1 MAAADAT
8 AFAERLLAE
17 LNIKPNEIR
26 KLQEMPF
33 DQVQEAAK
41 KLLPGRS
48 PRGMADPRR
57 GAMARMAQRRLITFA
72 RSGIPKWEPYSTQNR
87 ATMIL
92 DVPCRMAIDPFR
104 EELEAWEGI
113 PLRR

>member
-48 PRGMADPRR
+48 PRGMADYFRPQRHSEM
-57 GAMARMAQRRLITFA
+57 GAVQHPESRDNDTRCPL
-72 RSGIPKWEPYSTQNR
+72 PY
-87 ATMIL
+87 
-92 DVPCRMAIDPFR
+92 
-104 EELEAWEGI
+104 GH
-113 PLRR
+113 